1 VSAAAGTYDQAH
13 TNTGWSNAKFG
24 LILFIASEAIIF
36 GSLFAH
42 YLYNRIAS
50 PAWPPPPVH
59 ERVEVFP
66 LPIILTFLLLSSG
79 WTAHNA
85 VVAIQRDRQVA
96 MLGWLTATI
105 FLGLAFLGGQAYEYA
120 TLFARGVT
128 PSAGLYGTTFFGLTG
143 MHGAHVLAGVTL
155 LLAMYF
161 RGLAGHFNA
170 RHHFGLEGATL
181 YWHFVDAVWI
191 ALLLAVYIF

>member
-1 VSAAAGTYDQAH
+1 VAAGTHQQAQ

-42 YLYNRIAS
+42 YFYNRVSS
-50 PAWPPPPVH
+50 PAWPPPPVDQ
-59 ERVEVFP
+59 RVEVFP
-66 LPIILTFLLLSSG
+66 LPIVLTILLLSSG

-85 VVAIQRDRQVA
+85 VAAIQRDRQVA

-105 FLGLAFLGGQAYEYA
+105 ALGIAFLAGQAFEYA
-120 TLFARGVT
+120 MLFSHGIT
-128 PSAGLYGTTFFGLTG
+128 PAAGLYGTTFFGLTG
-143 MHGAHVLAGVTL
+143 MHGAHVLGGVTL

-161 RGLAGHFNA
+161 RGLAGHFSS